1 MKKKPLL
8 ATNKSITNIL
18 FLENVKS
25 VLIDEVFVYIV
36 DVILLYKSHHINRAK
51 YKAMLK
57 RIEIY
62 DNSIHLTKFNKNVYH
77 CKIMDEWFDKFT
89 CR

>member
-18 FLENVKS
+18 FLENVNS
-25 VLIDEVFVYIV
+25 VLPIDEAFVYIV
-36 DVILLYKSHHINRAK
+36 DVILLYKNHHINRAK
-51 YKAMLK
+51 YKAILK

-62 DNSIHLTKFNKNVYH
+62 DNSIHLTKMSTIVKL
-77 CKIMDEWFDKFT
+77 
-89 CR
+89 